1 MILPI
6 VLYGD
11 PILKKK
17 AEEIAP
23 GYKGLQELITNMFE
37 TMYAADGVGFAAPQ
51 MGLSIS
57 LFVVD
62 SSPFVD
68 DYPEAKDF
76 KRIFINPEIISEEG
90 EEWRF
95 NEGCLSFPAL
105 REDVIR
111 KPIIQIR
118 YLDEN
123 FMPHEDTFD
132 GINARII
139 QHEYDHLKGIVFV
152 DRITY
157 LKKTL
162 IKKKLTEIINGNVN
176 PTYKVKAYVKKKIIR
191 KK

>member
-17 AEEIAP
+17 AEEINSR
-23 GYKGLQELITNMFE
+23 YQGLQELIDNMFE

-51 MGLSIS
+51 LGLSVA

-62 SSPFVD
+62 SSPFAD

-76 KRIFINPEIISEEG
+76 KKVFINPEILSEEG

-105 REDVIR
+105 REDVVR
-111 KPIIQIR
+111 KPNILIR

-123 FMPHEDTFD
+123 FVAHEDKFD
-132 GINARII
+132 GINARVI

-162 IKKKLTEIINGNVN
+162 IKKKLIEIINGNVN
-176 PTYKVKAYVKKKIIR
+176 PSYKVKAYVKKK
-191 KK
+191 KKIV

>member
-6 VLYGD
+6 ILYGD

-23 GYKGLQELITNMFE
+23 SYEGLQELVNNMFE

-51 MGLSIS
+51 MGLSIA

-76 KRIFINPEIISEEG
+76 KKIFINPEILAEEG

-105 REDVIR
+105 REDVMR
-111 KPIIQIR
+111 KPIIHIR
-118 YLDEN
+118 YQDEN
-123 FMPHEDTFD
+123 FVQHEDKYD

-139 QHEYDHLKGIVFV
+139 QHEYDHLKG
-152 DRITY
+152 
-157 LKKTL
+157 KL
-162 IKKKLTEIINGNVN
+162 IID
-176 PTYKVKAYVKKKIIR
+176 
-191 KK
+191 

>member
-17 AEEIAP
+17 AEEITK
-23 GYKGLQELITNMFE
+23 GYQGLQDLVNNMFE

-51 MGLSIS
+51 LGLSIA

-62 SSPFVD
+62 ASPFAD
-68 DYPEAKDF
+68 DYPDAKDF
-76 KRIFINPEIISEEG
+76 KKVFINPEIITESG
-90 EEWRF
+90 VEWRF

-111 KPIIQIR
+111 KPNIHIR

-123 FMPHEDTFD
+123 FVEHNDKFE
-132 GINARII
+132 GISARVI
-139 QHEYDHLKGIVFV
+139 QHEYDHLKGIVFI

-162 IKKKLTEIINGNVN
+162 IKKKLIEIINGNVN
-176 PTYKVKAYVKKKIIR
+176 PSYKVKAYVKKK

>member
-17 AEEIAP
+17 AEKLSSDYE
-23 GYKGLQELITNMFE
+23 GLQILIDNMYE
-37 TMYAADGVGFAAPQ
+37 TMYAAEGVGLAAPQ
-51 MGLSIS
+51 VGASIN

-62 SSPFVD
+62 ASPFAE
-68 DYPEAKDF
+68 DYIDAVNF
-76 KRIFINPEIISEEG
+76 KKVFINPEILSEEG

-105 REDVIR
+105 RQDVMR
-111 KPIIQIR
+111 KPNILIR
-118 YLDEN
+118 YQDEK
-123 FMPHEDTFD
+123 FVEHEESFK
-132 GINARII
+132 GIAARII

-162 IKKKLTEIINGNVN
+162 IKKKLQDIIDGNVD
-176 PTYKVKAYVKKKIIR
+176 PSYKVKAYVLRKKK
-191 KK
+191 KF